1 MTFTP
6 TRPLLGLIIVL
17 IGTAFLLDV
26 LGWFNVSSLVGFAF
40 PLLIIAIG
48 VLSYLSNPK
57 AFILPVGL
65 VLFGLLLLLN
75 AVGLIA
81 VNVWRLVI
89 PIAIIGFGLSLVIRR
104 PEGSVREDTSDTVE
118 ATVIFSGLDINN
130 TSHNF
135 QGGAVTAAFGGA
147 EIDLRHSVLP
157 SSATID
163 VFVAFGGITLKVPEG
178 WNVHFSGLPVF
189 GGMEDRSAK
198 PETADAPTLYV
209 KGTCLFGGVEIKN

>member
-17 IGTAFLLDV
+17 IGTAFLLDA
-26 LGWFNVSSLVGFAF
+26 LGWFNVSSLLGFAF

-48 VLSYLSNPK
+48 VLSFLSNPK

-75 AVGLIA
+75 AVGLIE
-81 VNVWRLVI
+81 VNVWRLLI
-89 PIAIIGFGLSLVIRR
+89 PVAIIGFGLSLLIRR
-104 PEGSVREDTSDTVE
+104 PGGNVREDTSDTVE
-118 ATVIFSGLDINN
+118 ATVVFSGLDINN
-130 TSHNF
+130 TSQNF
-135 QGGAVTAAFGGA
+135 QGGAITAA
-147 EIDLRHSVLP
+147 
-157 SSATID
+157 
-163 VFVAFGGITLKVPEG
+163 
-178 WNVHFSGLPVF
+178 F

-198 PETADAPTLYV
+198 PEAAEAPTLYV